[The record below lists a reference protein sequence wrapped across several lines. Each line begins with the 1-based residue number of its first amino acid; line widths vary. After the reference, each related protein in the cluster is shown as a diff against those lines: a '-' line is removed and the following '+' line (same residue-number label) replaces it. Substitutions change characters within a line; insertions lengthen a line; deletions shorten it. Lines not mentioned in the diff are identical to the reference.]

1 MSTYNDYGIVLNGY
15 DLAESDKIL
24 NIYTKENGL
33 VRAVAKGAKKTKSKF
48 IGKTD
53 QLSCCY
59 FHFSKGKNLDI
70 VSDCS
75 QVASFPLLRRDLNRL
90 VYGILFLEVVSG
102 FAYEMESESMQVY
115 DLLYSGLEE
124 LQNTKDLDEYLIKF
138 ILNFLS
144 IHGFSPQLETCV
156 SCSKKISF
164 IETIQKYPYSY
175 VLGGLLCNKCSGFVE
190 YSPTSFEVI
199 KMLGSSEELVLQESK
214 LRVATLCKPAVKENA
229 NLALALL
236 REHINIRAKNKIKS
250 FDLVFSL

>member
-1 MSTYNDYGIVLNGY
+1 MPTYNDYGIVLNSY
-15 DLAESDKIL
+15 NLAESDKIL

-59 FHFSKGKNLDI
+59 FHFSRGKNLDI

-75 QVASFPLLRRDLNRL
+75 QVTGFSLLRTDLNRL

-102 FAYEMESESMQVY
+102 FAHEMESESVQIY
-115 DLLYSGLEE
+115 DLLYSGLEG
-124 LQNTKDLDEYLIKF
+124 LQKTEDPVEDSIQF

-156 SCSKKISF
+156 SCSKRISF
-164 IETIQKYPYSY
+164 IETMQEYPYSY
-175 VLGGLLCNKCSGFVE
+175 VLGGLLCKECSGFIE
-190 YSPTSFEVI
+190 YSPISFEVI
-199 KMLGSSEELVLQESK
+199 KMLKSGNLLLQKPRSTTT
-214 LRVATLCKPAVKENA
+214 TLCKPLVKENIY
-229 NLALALL
+229 LVLALL
-236 REHINIRAKNKIKS
+236 KEHLNIRAKNKIKS